1 MVTVRRR
8 ELAGAAAGLSWP
20 AATDWLNRAARRPR
34 PGWLGWRACGSARPG
49 ELARR
54 ANVRR
59 SRRMLFTVASWWAG
73 PGGGGLSR
81 LIPLLAAAA
90 VFTTRNG
97 PRDGPHNRAWGACKP
112 PRRPPDLAGPAGLA
126 GWLG

>member
-34 PGWLGWRACGSARPG
+34 PGRLGWRACGSARPG

-59 SRRMLFTVASWWAG
+59 SRRMLFTVAS
-73 PGGGGLSR
+73 
-81 LIPLLAAAA
+81 
-90 VFTTRNG
+90 
-97 PRDGPHNRAWGACKP
+97 
-112 PRRPPDLAGPAGLA
+112 
-126 GWLG
+126 